1 MSSNQAIKLES
12 LYKKYKVY
20 KSGKNR
26 LASIFFSNSNKLYD
40 EFTAI
45 RDVSIEIDHGKIIGI
60 IGKNG
65 SGKSTLLQLICRTLE
80 PTSGKVTVN
89 GRLAA
94 MLELGSGFNP
104 EFTGRENIYLNAAIL
119 GLSKEEID
127 EKINQIIDFSEIG
140 VFIDRPCKTYS
151 SGMYMRL
158 AFSVQA
164 HLDPDIL
171 IIDEALAVGDAS
183 FVRKCMDH
191 FNVLKK
197 RGVTILLVTHDS
209 TAVKLLCDLA
219 VWMKDGEIHDYG
231 DARRIVDEYLVDID
245 ETISKDTILY
255 KHNYDSRFSLPALNN
270 KIGSLRATI
279 THAGLV
285 NSKFKPITH
294 VKTGEQIN
302 LLLEV
307 KNSEI
312 HKEEKILVGY
322 VLKNSRGI
330 DIASSNSGE
339 KKFHIDFSVE
349 EDVRY
354 ILIKFDIPHL
364 HSGIYTF
371 DLSLSLLGD
380 YHSECLDLS
389 RNAIEFKLECAK
401 DCHVLMALETE
412 FLLLD

>member
-1 MSSNQAIKLES
+1 MSSSPAIKLEN
-12 LYKKYKVY
+12 LYKKYKVF
-20 KSGKNR
+20 KNGKNR
-26 LASIFFSNSNKLYD
+26 LVSILLSNSPKLYD
-40 EFTAI
+40 EFIAI
-45 RDVSIEIDHGKIIGI
+45 RNVSIEIDHGKIIGI

-65 SGKSTLLQLICRTLE
+65 SGKSTLLQLICGTLE
-80 PTSGKVTVN
+80 PTSGNVMVN

-119 GLSKEEID
+119 GLTKEEIN

-183 FVRKCMDH
+183 FVRKCMEYL
-191 FNVLKK
+191 NGLKK

-219 VWMKDGEIHDYG
+219 LWMKDGKIQGYG

-245 ETISKDTILY
+245 ETISKDVTLINSSLE
-255 KHNYDSRFSLPALNN
+255 SRFSLQSLDD
-270 KIGSLRATI
+270 KKGSLRAII

-285 NSKFKPITH
+285 NSDFKPITH
-294 VKTGEQIN
+294 IKSGEQIN

-307 KNSEI
+307 
-312 HKEEKILVGY
+312 
-322 VLKNSRGI
+322 
-330 DIASSNSGE
+330 
-339 KKFHIDFSVE
+339 
-349 EDVRY
+349 
-354 ILIKFDIPHL
+354 IK
-364 HSGIYTF
+364 
-371 DLSLSLLGD
+371 
-380 YHSECLDLS
+380 
-389 RNAIEFKLECAK
+389 
-401 DCHVLMALETE
+401 
-412 FLLLD
+412 